1 MKCKKIIAMALTA
14 VMSLSLTACGG
25 AGKGTSES
33 GGGDDG
39 KTYNVGICQLVQHDA
54 LDAATRGFKIG
65 RAHV

>member
-39 KTYNVGICQLVQHDA
+39 KTYNVGICQQEMENMW
-54 LDAATRGFKIG
+54 
-65 RAHV
+65 